1 LTAAD
6 CAVEGSMIID
16 VPSRYHGEWFAFT
29 VPAGQGGNYTI
40 ATEKRLEAVSV
51 YHEIVLYRFSGEPD
65 DIGRS
70 ASTYSPGGAG
80 KVPFATID
88 TSDPEI
94 AFALDA
100 GETYYF
106 SIFNF
111 RIESFD
117 SPLES
122 GEFVL
127 KITKN

>member
-1 LTAAD
+1 
-6 CAVEGSMIID
+6 MIID

-51 YHEIVLYRFSGEPD
+51 YHEIVLYRFSGEP
-65 DIGRS
+65 IEVARVGG
-70 ASTYSPGGAG
+70 ASTQYDPGGAG

-94 AFALDA
+94 AFALNA